1 MERVGRW
8 EGGEEMKEEKECIL
22 EGGEIIMQQLKH
34 R

>member
-1 MERVGRW
+1 MRGMGGDKGGRV
-8 EGGEEMKEEKECIL
+8 KEEEEWIL

>member
-1 MERVGRW
+1 MRGM
-8 EGGEEMKEEKECIL
+8 GGDKDGCVKEEKEWIL